1 LPHYL
6 SLEAGALLNERLQL
20 ERGFWAFPH
29 GKDGLVEVAVVG
41 CGYWGPNLVRNLVE
55 NRACR
60 RIVCC
65 DLDSDQLERLSKRHP
80 SLFYTT
86 DLDEILKDSSIDAV
100 MIATP
105 VSTHYELATK
115 AIRAGKHTFVEKPL
129 TSTVEQAME
138 LMEQADARGLTL
150 MVGHTFE
157 YSPPVLK
164 IKELISQNELGTIYY
179 ISSTRVNLGL
189 HQSDIS
195 VVWDLAPHDLSMLL
209 FWLEETPVRVFAMGK
224 AFVQKGIP
232 DVAFVCMEFASGVIA
247 HVQVSWLSPSKL
259 RRTTIVGSSK
269 MLIYDD
275 TEHIEKVKL
284 YDKGVDFKEPQTFGE
299 FQLSYRSGDIV
310 SPKLDTYEPLQ
321 VEVDH
326 FLNCVLTREAP
337 RSDARSGIRVVRVLE
352 AVDRSM
358 KEGCAVE
365 CLVQDTVA

>member
-1 LPHYL
+1 
-6 SLEAGALLNERLQL
+6 L
-20 ERGFWAFPH
+20 ERGFSAFSH
-29 GKDGLVEVAVVG
+29 GKDGLVDVAVVG

-60 RIVCC
+60 KIVCC
-65 DLDSDQLERLSKRHP
+65 DLDYDLLERLSKRYP
-80 SLFYTT
+80 NLFYTT
-86 DLDEILKDSSIDAV
+86 SFDEVLKDGSIDAV

-105 VSTHYELATK
+105 VSTHHELALK
-115 AIRAGKHTFVEKPL
+115 ALQAGKHTFVEKPL
-129 TSTVEQAME
+129 VSTADQGVE
-138 LMEQADARGLTL
+138 LMEQAQARGLTL

-164 IKELISQNELGTIYY
+164 IKELISRNELGDIYY
-179 ISSTRVNLGL
+179 LSSARVNLGL

-195 VVWDLAPHDLSMLL
+195 VVWDLAPHDISMLL

-232 DVAFVCMEFASGVIA
+232 DVAFVNMEFASGIIA

-275 TEHIEKVKL
+275 TEHTEKVKL

-310 SPKLDTYEPLQ
+310 SPKLDTYEPLKAE
-321 VEVDH
+321 VEH
-326 FLNCVLTREAP
+326 FLNCVLTRETP
-337 RSDARSGIRVVRVLE
+337 RSDARSGIRVVGVLE
-352 AVDRSM
+352 AVERSM

-365 CLVQDTVA
+365 CAFHDAVA

>member
-1 LPHYL
+1 
-6 SLEAGALLNERLQL
+6 L
-20 ERGFWAFPH
+20 ERGFSAFSH
-29 GKDGLVEVAVVG
+29 GKDGLVDVAVVG

-65 DLDSDQLERLSKRHP
+65 DIDQDKLERLSTRYP
-80 SLFYTT
+80 NLFYTT
-86 DLDEILKDSSIDAV
+86 NLDEVLKDSGIDAV

-105 VSTHYELATK
+105 VSTHYELAK
-115 AIRAGKHTFVEKPL
+115 RAIQAGKHTFIEKPL
-129 TSTVEQAME
+129 TSTVEQGME
-138 LMEQADARGLTL
+138 LSVQAEARDLTL

-164 IKELISQNELGTIYY
+164 IKELISQNELGSIYY
-179 ISSTRVNLGL
+179 ISSARVNLGL

-232 DVAFVCMEFASGVIA
+232 DVAFVSMEFASGIIA
-247 HVQVSWLSPSKL
+247 HIQVSWLSPSKL

-275 TEHIEKVKL
+275 TENTEKVKL
-284 YDKGVDFKEPQTFGE
+284 YDKGVDYKDPQTFGE

-310 SPKLDTYEPLQ
+310 SPKLDTYEPLKAE
-321 VEVDH
+321 VEH
-326 FLNCVLTREAP
+326 FLNCVLTRETP

-352 AVDRSM
+352 AVERSM
-358 KEGCAVE
+358 IEGSAVE
-365 CLVQDTVA
+365 CVVHDTVA

>member
-1 LPHYL
+1 M
-6 SLEAGALLNERLQL
+6 
-20 ERGFWAFPH
+20 ERGFSAFSH
-29 GKDGLVEVAVVG
+29 GKDGLVDVAVVG

-55 NRACR
+55 NRTCR

-65 DLDSDQLERLSKRHP
+65 DIDYDRLERLSTRYP
-80 SLFYTT
+80 NLFYTT
-86 DLDEILKDSSIDAV
+86 KLDEVLKDGDIDAV

-105 VSTHYELATK
+105 VSTHYELAK
-115 AIRAGKHTFVEKPL
+115 RAIQAGKHTFIEKPL
-129 TSTVEQAME
+129 TSTVEQGME
-138 LMEQADARGLTL
+138 LSVQAETRDLTL

-164 IKELISQNELGTIYY
+164 IKELISQNELGNIYY
-179 ISSTRVNLGL
+179 ISSARVNLGL

-232 DVAFVCMEFASGVIA
+232 DVAFVSMEFASGVIA

-259 RRTTIVGSSK
+259 RGTTIVGSSK

-275 TEHIEKVKL
+275 TENTEKVKL
-284 YDKGVDFKEPQTFGE
+284 YDKGVDYKDPQTFGE

-310 SPKLDTYEPLQ
+310 SPKLDTYEPLKAE
-321 VEVDH
+321 VEH
-326 FLNCVLTREAP
+326 FLNCVLTRETP

-352 AVDRSM
+352 AVERSM

-365 CLVQDTVA
+365 CMIHDTVA

>member
-1 LPHYL
+1 M
-6 SLEAGALLNERLQL
+6 
-20 ERGFWAFPH
+20 ERGFSAFSH
-29 GKDGLVEVAVVG
+29 GKDGLVDVAVVG

-65 DLDSDQLERLSKRHP
+65 DIDHDQLERLSKRYP
-80 SLFYTT
+80 NLFYTIN
-86 DLDEILKDSSIDAV
+86 LDEILRDSAIDAV

-105 VSTHYELATK
+105 VSTHHELAK
-115 AIRAGKHTFVEKPL
+115 RALRAGKHAFVEKPL
-129 TSTVEQAME
+129 TATAEQGIE
-138 LMEQADARGLTL
+138 LMEEAKARGLTL

-179 ISSTRVNLGL
+179 ISSARVNLGL

-209 FWLEETPVRVFAMGK
+209 FWLEEVPVRVFAMGK

-232 DVAFVCMEFASGVIA
+232 DVAFVSMEFASGVIA
-247 HVQVSWLSPSKL
+247 HIQVSWLSPSKL

-275 TEHIEKVKL
+275 TENTEKVKL
-284 YDKGVDFKEPQTFGE
+284 YDKGVDFKEPRTFGE

-310 SPKLDTYEPLQ
+310 SPRLDTYEPLQ
-321 VEVDH
+321 AEVEH

-337 RSDARSGIRVVRVLE
+337 RSDAQSGIRVVRALE
-352 AVDRSM
+352 AVERSM
-358 KEGCAVE
+358 KEGRAVE
-365 CLVQDTVA
+365 CLLHDTVA